1 MFSRLPIRYSL
12 PLVIVVMLALALA
25 LSTIDSVKR
34 ARHMIYVD
42 GVRDAVIAAEQV
54 ALSAERSYPSARA
67 TVAADIAIESAN
79 QRIALLV
86 LIDPDG
92 VVQEASRLALRGRRA
107 VDVIPGLDAERLRR
121 VAKGKQHDVQAPP
134 DQSMLSVM
142 TPFTPSTVSDAS
154 VVMVGWNGS
163 TRNTSFGA
171 PADTAV
177 GDGKVPLVRRSV
189 QL

>member
-1 MFSRLPIRYSL
+1 
-12 PLVIVVMLALALA
+12 
-25 LSTIDSVKR
+25 
-34 ARHMIYVD
+34 
-42 GVRDAVIAAEQV
+42 
-54 ALSAERSYPSARA
+54 
-67 TVAADIAIESAN
+67 
-79 QRIALLV
+79 
-86 LIDPDG
+86 
-92 VVQEASRLALRGRRA
+92 
-107 VDVIPGLDAERLRR
+107 
-121 VAKGKQHDVQAPP
+121 
-134 DQSMLSVM
+134 MLSVM